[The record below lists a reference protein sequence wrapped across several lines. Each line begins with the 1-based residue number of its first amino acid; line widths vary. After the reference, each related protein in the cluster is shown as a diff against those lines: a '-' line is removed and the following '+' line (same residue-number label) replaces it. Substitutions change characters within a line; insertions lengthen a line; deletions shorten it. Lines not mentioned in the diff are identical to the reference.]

1 MKIEPWWG
9 LHEQKVYTLL
19 HMFLCNVS
27 SVNPCVRQS
36 FLPCA
41 VSLKWRGDSVNSPDC
56 RFLVIAIPTL
66 NQCHH
71 PAEIEREF
79 DRVNSVT
86 IFILVDSRLADD
98 SSHGPERRLSISHR
112 IFPTET
118 NAIRHSEFIT
128 NRFGSTSQQSMLI
141 PQTRSTD

>member
-1 MKIEPWWG
+1 MLGAPRTE
-9 LHEQKVYTLL
+9 KVDTIL
-19 HMFLCNVS
+19 HMFLCNVL

-36 FLPCA
+36 FLPFA

-71 PAEIEREF
+71 PAEITRELER
-79 DRVNSVT
+79 VSSVT
-86 IFILVDSRLADD
+86 TFIHVDSRLADA
-98 SSHGPERRLSISHR
+98 SPHGPERHLSTPSR
-112 IFPTET
+112 VFPTET
-118 NAIRHSEFIT
+118 NASRHREFST
-128 NRFGSTSQQSMLI
+128 NWFGSTSQQSMLI

>member
-1 MKIEPWWG
+1 MVGAPRTE
-9 LHEQKVYTLL
+9 KVDTIL

-56 RFLVIAIPTL
+56 RFLVIAISTF
-66 NQCHH
+66 NQWNH

-79 DRVNSVT
+79 DRVRSVT
-86 IFILVDSRLADD
+86 TFILVDSRLADD
-98 SSHGPERRLSISHR
+98 SPHGSERLLSTSYR
-112 IFPTET
+112 IFPNET
-118 NAIRHSEFIT
+118 NANRRRELIT
-128 NRFGSTSQQSMLI
+128 NWFGPTSQQSMQI
-141 PQTRSTD
+141 PQKRATD